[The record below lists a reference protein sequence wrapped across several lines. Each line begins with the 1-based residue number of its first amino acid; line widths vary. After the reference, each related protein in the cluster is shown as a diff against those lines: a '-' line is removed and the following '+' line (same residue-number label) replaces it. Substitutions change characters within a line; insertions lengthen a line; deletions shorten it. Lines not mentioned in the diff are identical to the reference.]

1 MSSIHCRMQ
10 SDSEFERNLLQ
21 SAQQDAPPDDAQ
33 QAWARFAGV
42 MNLVMSGTEPG
53 SGLHSANVPSDATAT
68 SSITQAAAARA
79 ARISAMKWL
88 LLGALVGSGL
98 TAAVLMERHP
108 SELGS
113 PPRPAAAA
121 ASSTIR
127 VNSSPSSFE
136 GASKDASKQPTA
148 STSET
153 AFVTTQRRRL
163 PQAWTPSNR
172 QSERLAS
179 ATVTTSRDQFNEK
192 LGETL
197 VAPSSTLAAEVSRLD
212 AARTAIAAG
221 AYDEAIRRI
230 ERYHRDFPAGALS
243 PDADVV
249 AIEAE
254 AAKPDQ
260 AAVTRRAAA
269 FRSRYPGDP
278 HAARVKWL
286 AEH

>member
-1 MSSIHCRMQ
+1 MSSIHRGMQ
-10 SDSEFERNLLQ
+10 SGSEFERNLLQ
-21 SAQQDAPPDDAQ
+21 SAQEDAPPDDAQ

-42 MNLVMSGTEPG
+42 MNLVACSAEPG
-53 SGLHSANVPSDATAT
+53 SGLHSASVPGDGIASTD
-68 SSITQAAAARA
+68 ITRAAAARA
-79 ARISAMKWL
+79 TRVSAVKWL
-88 LLGALVGSGL
+88 LLGALAGSGL

-108 SELGS
+108 SKLGS
-113 PPRPAAAA
+113 PPRPAAG
-121 ASSTIR
+121 ASISTIR
-127 VNSSPSSFE
+127 SSRFE
-136 GASKDASKQPTA
+136 GASKDASELPMA

-153 AFVTTQRRRL
+153 THPSIHWRRSA
-163 PQAWTPSNR
+163 QAWPPSNS

-179 ATVTTSRDQFNEK
+179 ATAATSKDWSNEK
-192 LGETL
+192 LGEPL

-212 AARTAIAAG
+212 AARTAIVVG
-221 AYDEAIRRI
+221 AYDEAIRLI

-254 AAKPDQ
+254 AAKPNQ
-260 AAVTRRAAA
+260 AAVARRTAA
-269 FRSRYPGDP
+269 FLSRYPGDP

>member
-1 MSSIHCRMQ
+1 MSSIHRRMQ
-10 SDSEFERNLLQ
+10 SDSEFERTLLE
-21 SAQQDAPPDDAQ
+21 SAQNDAPPDDAQ

-42 MNLVMSGTEPG
+42 MNLVVSGTEPG
-53 SGLHSANVPSDATAT
+53 SGLHSANVPGDGTA
-68 SSITQAAAARA
+68 SSAITQVAAVRA
-79 ARISAMKWL
+79 ARVGAMKWL
-88 LLGALVGSGL
+88 LLGALAGSGL
-98 TAAVLMERHP
+98 TVTVLMDRHP
-108 SELGS
+108 SKLLT

-121 ASSTIR
+121 STSTIR
-127 VNSSPSSFE
+127 ANSSPSSFE
-136 GASKDASKQPTA
+136 GASKDVNALPITSASA
-148 STSET
+148 S
-153 AFVTTQRRRL
+153 AFVTTNRRRSA
-163 PQAWTPSNR
+163 QAWTPSNR
-172 QSERLAS
+172 QSDRLAS
-179 ATVTTSRDQFNEK
+179 ATVSAPKDQADEK
-192 LGETL
+192 FGETL

-260 AAVTRRAAA
+260 AAVARRAAA
-269 FRSRYPGDP
+269 FLSRYPGDP

-286 AEH
+286 AGH